1 MTQTRSQTR
10 TLDQETPRSALP
22 RWVYTETVR
31 RIFDVDPDR
40 RLRLVD
46 APITGPI
53 AAPITGPTT
62 ARPPIASGGA
72 VRPTDLWVFQTGPN
86 QLAQVECVREVSR
99 TLVTRMLLYRTAIS
113 QAHPQ
118 AGLEQYVIVVG
129 DGTVRPLDDPV
140 YTGVYFGLKV
150 LYLRDVEPPWYQAS
164 PSFAVLRRCPVPPR
178 YPAILSQADMALG
191 RFLVSIQDPVH
202 EDAVLHDGSE
212 RARAGVTEQL
222 VSLYFQGRFGDH
234 PDVPVGQR
242 QESWPF
248 DVTVAL
254 AVHAITDFTAV
265 STN

>member
-10 TLDQETPRSALP
+10 TLNQESPRSALP

-40 RLRLVD
+40 RLRLVGAPD
-46 APITGPI
+46 GAPIG
-53 AAPITGPTT
+53 
-62 ARPPIASGGA
+62 SGGA
-72 VRPTDLWVFQTGPN
+72 VRPTDLWVYQTGPN

-164 PSFAVLRRCPVPPR
+164 PSFAVLRHCPVPPR
-178 YPAILSQADMALG
+178 YPAILSQADMTLG

-242 QESWPF
+242 QEGWPF

-265 STN
+265 SKNGAGTE